1 MRAAVERLGQRER
14 HRLTA
19 LDPHLLY
26 LRALETASDLPPLLE
41 DVRPWALVAQDA
53 ISSTWYGWCIQTGHP
68 VLVRCLRPDHLRDPV
83 WRRRLEAGTHLVSG
97 MKGVARLEW
106 RATPGQPHVLVR
118 LTSPPLQHL
127 LPVQDPP
134 DAMRFPRLVAE
145 ALAALATLH
154 DQGLV
159 HGCIRSNLVL
169 QGDGGAVLVWLDPV
183 LAERPS
189 PQADLRDL
197 ARTLLSLDPHQSHP
211 LGELLSPWRTT
222 PPDSAHAA
230 LFLVRR
236 TLRDILLSARHS
248 LVLRSRHSQRIR
260 ALSRLHATASA
271 LAGSLPPP
279 PGRCCLNANEE
290 GVFYLVHSDG
300 RELRGGAVPAIPD
313 ERLPLLYQPGS
324 EINAQATRALL
335 RAWARRSRSE
345 PDPRQ
350 PVQRRWA
357 GSDQAGEAIVRWMV
371 ARNRLRALL
380 LLLER
385 AMR

>member
-1 MRAAVERLGQRER
+1 MADAYSERSATRLLDILLAFFVALAVALRPMLPGHGGGANLWVEMCVFIAAMCWLVRMAMARRLRIVFTGVGIPLAVLLAIAGFSTLRS
-14 HRLTA
+14 
-19 LDPHLLY
+19 PHQ
-26 LRALETASDLPPLLE
+26 AASVSTLLE
-41 DVRPWALVAQDA
+41 W
-53 ISSTWYGWCIQTGHP
+53 
-68 VLVRCLRPDHLRDPV
+68 
-83 WRRRLEAGTHLVSG
+83 VSY
-97 MKGVARLEW
+97 
-106 RATPGQPHVLVR
+106 
-118 LTSPPLQHL
+118 
-127 LPVQDPP
+127 
-134 DAMRFPRLVAE
+134 
-145 ALAALATLH
+145 
-154 DQGLV
+154 
-159 HGCIRSNLVL
+159 
-169 QGDGGAVLVWLDPV
+169 
-183 LAERPS
+183 
-189 PQADLRDL
+189 
-197 ARTLLSLDPHQSHP
+197 
-211 LGELLSPWRTT
+211 
-222 PPDSAHAA
+222 AA